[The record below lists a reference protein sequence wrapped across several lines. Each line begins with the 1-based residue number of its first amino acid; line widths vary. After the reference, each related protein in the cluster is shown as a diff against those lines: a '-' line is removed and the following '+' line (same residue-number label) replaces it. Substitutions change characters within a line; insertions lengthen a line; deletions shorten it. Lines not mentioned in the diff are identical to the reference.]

1 MVANKL
7 EPHTV
12 PISNQLIWSVS
23 CASQSYKAILQAT
36 EKPKENDVFLNEK
49 WTLLEEINAVSSKC
63 VDLQNTSKTQDE
75 EFIVGIYM
83 LKRKIIW
90 V

>member
-23 CASQSYKAILQAT
+23 FASQSYKTSLQAT
-36 EKPKENDVFLNEK
+36 EKTKENDVFHNEK

-75 EFIVGIYM
+75 EFIVGI
-83 LKRKIIW
+83 
-90 V
+90 